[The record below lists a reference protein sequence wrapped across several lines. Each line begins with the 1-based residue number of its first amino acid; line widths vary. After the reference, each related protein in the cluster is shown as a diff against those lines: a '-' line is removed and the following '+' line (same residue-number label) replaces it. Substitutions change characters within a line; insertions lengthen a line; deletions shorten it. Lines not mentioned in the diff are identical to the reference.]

1 MSAHPLA
8 ADAAAAFVKA
18 EIVPLDHRGE
28 IKMNSVQPG
37 NPSTAPETVR
47 LHDEFHHL
55 RSYWL
60 CFLAMGILLVVCATA
75 AVIFP
80 ALTIITSFAAVVIL
94 GICLMV
100 AGLATIITALWAGK
114 WSGMFLQLLIGILYV
129 MVGFLVTDRPGPSA
143 VVLTS
148 FVAAFFIVA
157 GVFRIAAALAMRF
170 THWGWALLNGVVTL
184 LCGVIIYRHFPE
196 SGLWVIG
203 LLVALEMLFFGWS
216 WIMLALAIRRIP
228 VTAL

>member
-1 MSAHPLA
+1 MS
-8 ADAAAAFVKA
+8 
-18 EIVPLDHRGE
+18 
-28 IKMNSVQPG
+28 SV
-37 NPSTAPETVR
+37 NPSNRPTAPETAR
-47 LHDEFHHL
+47 LHSEFYDL
-55 RSYWL
+55 RSYWT

-80 ALTIITSFAAVVIL
+80 ALTIITSFAAMVIL

-100 AGLATIITALWAGK
+100 AGVATVITALWAGR

-129 MVGFLVTDRPGPSA
+129 MVGFLVTDRPAQSA
-143 VVLTS
+143 VAITS
-148 FVAAFFIVA
+148 FIAAFFIVA

-184 LCGVIIYRHFPE
+184 LCGVIIYRHFPQ

-203 LLVALEMLFFGWS
+203 LLVALEMLLFGWS

-228 VTAL
+228 AAAE